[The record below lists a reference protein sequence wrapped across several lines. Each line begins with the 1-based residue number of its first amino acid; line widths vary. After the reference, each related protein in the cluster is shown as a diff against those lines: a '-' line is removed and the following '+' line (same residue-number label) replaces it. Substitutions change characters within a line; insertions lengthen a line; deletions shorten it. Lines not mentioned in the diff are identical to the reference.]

1 VVTSVA
7 GAGRASLTATAGQP
21 GDSGV
26 RAVRVGHSW
35 DGDAYEAGRAATAE
49 ALDVAEPRL
58 LLVFASFEYDLPRLV
73 AGVNSVSGEVP
84 VIGCSTSGEIGPR
97 PELCNGVVVV
107 CLAGAFQV
115 TTGYA
120 TGLHD
125 DPRMV
130 GDSMARALLPM
141 PETRYRFTLMLTD
154 SLAGDQQEMIR
165 GVYGVLGATIPLI
178 GGGAGDNLGMVTS
191 RQFFGDQILQDSVVA
206 ASIGTDSPVGFS
218 VRHGWHRQGRA
229 MVVTDSSA
237 NSVHSLDDRPALDVW
252 LERHAAPAGIE
263 HDPAAFTT
271 FALSRPLAVARR
283 GDVAVRH
290 VLGTDP
296 QRRSLVCAGS
306 VPMGAA
312 AWFATGDSES
322 TLGSTRTVCADA
334 IGRLDGVPLLAL
346 LVFDC
351 AGRRALLG
359 DEGCVT
365 ERELIG
371 EQAGDAPLA
380 GFYTYGEIART
391 RGVQGYHNQTIVA
404 VALS

>member
-7 GAGRASLTATAGQP
+7 GAGRASLTATAGQAD
-21 GDSGV
+21 DSGV

-35 DGDAYEAGRAATAE
+35 DDDAFEAGRAATAE
-49 ALDVAEPRL
+49 ALEITEPRL
-58 LLVFASFEYDLPRLV
+58 LMVFASFEYDLPQLL
-73 AGVNSVSGEVP
+73 AGVTSVSGEVP
-84 VIGCSTSGEIGPR
+84 VIGCSTSGEIGPW
-97 PELCNGVVVV
+97 PELCNGVVVL

-120 TGLHD
+120 IGLHE

-130 GDSMARALLPM
+130 GDSVARALLPL
-141 PETRYRFTLMLTD
+141 PETRYRFTVMLTD

-165 GVYGVLGATIPLI
+165 GVYGVLGATVPLI

-191 RQFFGDQILQDSVVA
+191 RQFYGGQIMQDAVVA

-218 VRHGWHRQGRA
+218 LRHGWHRQGPA
-229 MVVTDSSA
+229 MVVTDSSG
-237 NSVHSLDDRPALDVW
+237 NSVHSLDDRPALDVY

-263 HDPAAFTT
+263 HDPTAFTN
-271 FALSRPLAVARR
+271 FALTRPLAVARR

-290 VLGTDP
+290 VLGADP
-296 QRRSLVCAGS
+296 ASRSVVCAGS
-306 VPMGAA
+306 VPKGAA
-312 AWFATGDSES
+312 AWFATGDADS
-322 TLGSTRTVCADA
+322 TLASTGAVCADA
-334 IGRLDGVPLLAL
+334 IGRLGGVPLLAL

-351 AGRRALLG
+351 AGRRAVLG
-359 DEGCVT
+359 DEGCVA
-365 ERELIG
+365 ERALIG

-391 RGVQGYHNQTIVA
+391 RGVQGFHNQTIVA